1 MRVLMF
7 SLFIILAACNNET
20 AEVEAAASATASK
33 KQEQGAVALRVS
45 NALKKADDFK
55 HLNAFITIDPQD
67 ATNRALA
74 LDNQQQEKGP
84 LHGMLL
90 AVKDNI
96 HVAGLA
102 NTAGTPGLKGF
113 IPDTDN
119 EVIKRLKDAGAIV
132 LGKANMHE
140 LAFGITSENAAFG
153 AVRNPSD
160 QNKFAGGSSGG
171 TAAAIAAGLVDAGLG
186 TDTGGSVRIPA
197 ALTGIAGFRP
207 SSGRYP
213 IGDVTPVSSSRD
225 IIGPIATS
233 VTDLIRLDS
242 AITLD
247 TTPVS
252 AADLNS
258 LRLGVDRGYYFSNL
272 DPDVEQCANEAL
284 AILAQAGVTI
294 VPMPVPQLA
303 ELLAKSGFPIA
314 LYEAVHELPPYL
326 KKFKTGVT
334 FTELVAQIASPDVQG
349 VFAAATTNET
359 AISES
364 VYQAALQAKQALT
377 DNFAAYY
384 AQHTLDAMV
393 FPTTKLPARD
403 IEGSADTVALNGEQV
418 PTFPSYIHNTDPAT
432 IAKLPAISLPLNK
445 CSSSMPVGLELDGP
459 HESDRTLLGIA
470 LAVERILSK

>member
-1 MRVLMF
+1 MRVLAF
-7 SLFIILAACNNET
+7 SLFIILAACNSKT
-20 AEVEAAASATASK
+20 VEVESAASATANK
-33 KQEQGAVALRVS
+33 KHEQGDVALQVS
-45 NALKKADDFK
+45 NALKMADEFK
-55 HLNAFITIDPQD
+55 HLNAFITVD
-67 ATNRALA
+67 AQGAYESALA
-74 LDNQQQEKGP
+74 LDSQQQKGS

-96 HVAGLA
+96 HVAGLP
-102 NTAGTPGLKGF
+102 NTAGTPALKGF

-119 EVIKRLKDAGAIV
+119 EVIKRLKNAGAIV

-197 ALTGIAGFRP
+197 ALTGITGFRP

-213 IGDVTPVSSSRD
+213 NGDVTPVSSTRD

-247 TTPVS
+247 KTAVN
-252 AADLNS
+252 AADLS
-258 LRLGVDRGYYFSNL
+258 AIRLGVDRDYYFSNL
-272 DPDVEQCANEAL
+272 DPEVEQCANEAL
-284 AILAQAGVTI
+284 ILLAQAGVTI
-294 VPMPVPQLA
+294 VPMAVPQLS

-314 LYEAVHELPPYL
+314 LYEAVHELPIYL
-326 KKFKTGVT
+326 KEFDTGVS

-359 AISES
+359 AIPEG
-364 VYQAALQAKQALT
+364 VYQAALQAKQELT
-377 DNFAAYY
+377 DNFAAYFD
-384 AQHTLDAMV
+384 QHSLDAMV
-393 FPTTKLPARD
+393 FPTTKLPARN
-403 IEGSADTVALNGEQV
+403 IEDSAETVTLNGEQV

-432 IAKLPAISLPLNK
+432 IAKLPAISLPLSK
-445 CSSSMPVGLELDGP
+445 CPKSMPIGLELDGP
-459 HESDRTLLGIA
+459 YGSDRTLLGIA
-470 LAVERILSK
+470 LAAEQILSN